1 MVRLSSLLPIIKLAP
16 ILEHDPRRLP
26 NPPPDGGKPGAAK
39 DSTEGSSKANPVD
52 SPGAKQMALTRD
64 SLVIRS
70 ADNSAIAPRERPAS
84 PTPNHL
90 AQTQLVQTEVANT
103 EVEPGAERTP
113 GQASPLAKSASYS
126 RIGLLNTALPAAL
139 TGTPP
144 ALAEQPRFSA
154 TATLLASL
162 TPKTAQTN
170 VPAQIRSPAPL
181 IPGAPDRP
189 AVLAAALRD
198 AISLSGLF
206 YESHLEQ
213 WSNGALPL
221 EALKQ
226 EPQAALP
233 PVLNFN
239 PAANGSPPAGQ
250 SQPTVAN
257 EPLAWLQQNLVQQLG
272 VLNNP
277 TLAWSGQV
285 WPGQS
290 VAIQTGRDPARSTAD
305 EAPWV
310 TRLSL
315 DMPHLGKIEIVISLD
330 NRGVELDVRGEATG
344 ALNAMQARQADLG
357 RQLADT
363 GCSLRRMQIR
373 SSREPA

>member
-16 ILEHDPRRLP
+16 ILEYDPGRLP
-26 NPPPDGGKPGAAK
+26 NAPPEAGKPGAAK
-39 DSTEGSSKANPVD
+39 DSTEGSTKASPVD
-52 SPGAKQMALTRD
+52 SAEQKQADPTRD
-64 SLVIRS
+64 RLAFRTG
-70 ADNSAIAPRERPAS
+70 ANSAIPTRVRSDS

-90 AQTQLVQTEVANT
+90 AQTDARPG
-103 EVEPGAERTP
+103 VERPQN
-113 GQASPLAKSASYS
+113 QASPLAKSASYGS
-126 RIGLLNTALPAAL
+126 VGLLNPGLMTA
-139 TGTPP
+139 PP
-144 ALAEQPRFSA
+144 ASADQPRFSA

-162 TPKTAQTN
+162 TARTDQAN
-170 VPAQIRSPAPL
+170 VPAQIRSSAPL

-239 PAANGSPPAGQ
+239 PSESASPPAGQ
-250 SQPTVAN
+250 TQATAAT
-257 EPLAWLQQNLVQQLG
+257 EPMAWLQQNLVQQLN

-277 TLAWSGQV
+277 ALAWSGQV
-285 WPGQS
+285 WPGQF
-290 VAIQTGRDPARSTAD
+290 VAVQTSRDPAKSIAD

-315 DMPHLGKIEIVISLD
+315 DMPHLGKVEVVISLD
-330 NRGVELDVRGEATG
+330 SRGVELDVRGEATS

-357 RQLADT
+357 KQLADT
-363 GCSLRRMQIR
+363 GCNLRRMQIR